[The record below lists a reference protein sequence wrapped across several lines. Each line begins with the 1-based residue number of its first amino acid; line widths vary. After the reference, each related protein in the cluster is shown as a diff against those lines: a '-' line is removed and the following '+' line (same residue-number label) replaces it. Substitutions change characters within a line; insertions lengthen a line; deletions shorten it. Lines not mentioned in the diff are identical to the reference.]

1 MTVSSGFFNSVNH
14 DRLYDAEQLSS
25 MFDGIIIDGVYEN
38 YGDAFMITA
47 NPEAN
52 SSVLVGTGRAW
63 FDHTWTVNDSTYAMQ
78 LDPPN
83 EMLGRIDAIVLD
95 IDRRNDVRK
104 NGIVYLKGSESTPDQ
119 PPTLIKE
126 DRHNQYPLAY
136 ITRTAGPDAP
146 VQQKD
151 IDYQVGTA
159 GDTPIVTGILEA
171 QNLENLWAQL
181 NDEFDEW
188 WDGIKATLDENTVT
202 NLQNQINELKEK
214 IEGDDA
220 LVGLLT
226 KPVYEAFKSG
236 DYGLSSKSFSS
247 TSTSQLK
254 HYKDEQPT
262 SVAHHQF
269 EDSYCGAF
277 ILPDGCIAHAH
288 CEYSTNG
295 PTCMV
300 VEILNLQGVRTVST
314 SSEYIVY
321 PGLEGSYINTLNSG
335 QNFFVM
341 SDINSYP
348 VKIGILMMWV
358 PTSKNQNR
366 FIGSLF
372 TATISSSKNVSFEH
386 QYYPLYEHFGVG
398 SNGST
403 GLPNHVMCCHGAQL
417 ESGQFLTASGLNNGT
432 AIVYSVSSDG
442 VITSK
447 DNYPLSGNLFAY
459 GSYSGDDSL
468 SMEAK
473 VMANGDIVI
482 LPSYPTSYMD
492 VYGLLDP
499 YTLKL
504 TIKNVGEGYSLDDLV
519 TDYYKIGSP
528 CSTYSAYAKRGTLKN
543 SIQTYSNNITT
554 EKIYDYFIGA
564 SNANIP
570 IPEGSIV
577 GVNTITGI
585 VGVSSAGNHIYI
597 GTNGGAA
604 ILTESASSNLPDEN
618 KRLLWIKGYA
628 ETAGNLIY
636 LYLSGNAASNDPRV
650 WKRSPGVTT
659 IYVTTMSKE

>member
-1 MTVSSGFFNSVNH
+1 M
-14 DRLYDAEQLSS
+14 
-25 MFDGIIIDGVYEN
+25 
-38 YGDAFMITA
+38 
-47 NPEAN
+47 
-52 SSVLVGTGRAW
+52 
-63 FDHTWTVNDSTYAMQ
+63 
-78 LDPPN
+78 
-83 EMLGRIDAIVLD
+83 
-95 IDRRNDVRK
+95 
-104 NGIVYLKGSESTPDQ
+104 
-119 PPTLIKE
+119 
-126 DRHNQYPLAY
+126 
-136 ITRTAGPDAP
+136 
-146 VQQKD
+146 
-151 IDYQVGTA
+151 
-159 GDTPIVTGILEA
+159 
-171 QNLENLWAQL
+171 
-181 NDEFDEW
+181 
-188 WDGIKATLDENTVT
+188 
-202 NLQNQINELKEK
+202 
-214 IEGDDA
+214 
-220 LVGLLT
+220 
-226 KPVYEAFKSG
+226 
-236 DYGLSSKSFSS
+236 
-247 TSTSQLK
+247 
-254 HYKDEQPT
+254 
-262 SVAHHQF
+262 
-269 EDSYCGAF
+269 
-277 ILPDGCIAHAH
+277 
-288 CEYSTNG
+288 
-295 PTCMV
+295 
-300 VEILNLQGVRTVST
+300 
-314 SSEYIVY
+314 
-321 PGLEGSYINTLNSG
+321 
-335 QNFFVM
+335 
-341 SDINSYP
+341 
-348 VKIGILMMWV
+348 
-358 PTSKNQNR
+358 
-366 FIGSLF
+366 
-372 TATISSSKNVSFEH
+372 
-386 QYYPLYEHFGVG
+386 
-398 SNGST
+398 
-403 GLPNHVMCCHGAQL
+403 
-417 ESGQFLTASGLNNGT
+417 
-432 AIVYSVSSDG
+432 YSVSSDG

-499 YTLKL
+499 YTLTL

-604 ILTESASSNLPDEN
+604 ILTESASSKLPDEN

-628 ETAGNLIY
+628 EIDGTLIY